1 MRASL
6 RFHLA
11 IAAAKVTSFALK
23 LAGRTGEH
31 LPGVVA
37 HAIDPKILDHIPKP
51 ARVVFISGTNGK
63 TTTTNLLSDVLA
75 DNGVAHISNRSGANI
90 VNGIETAFLK
100 NATLTGR
107 QRIPVAIMELDEVSY
122 RTVMP
127 YVEPEISLVTNL
139 YGDTFTRSAD
149 PAYIFDIMSTLTPAG
164 SKVVLNA
171 DDLISCRIAP
181 QAADK
186 VYYSIAQLPD
196 DTDGPQGIVC
206 DLTACPD
213 CGGALEYDW
222 CHLRHLG
229 RAHCTACGLTNPEP
243 DYLVTRIDRDA
254 HTFTVSER
262 CRPDAPEYEYHF
274 GAYSVANIYNLL
286 CVVVAAREFGL
297 TPQQIARS
305 LERLSLPEQRFVE
318 REVAGKRI
326 VTIASKG
333 ENATANSV
341 AFDAIRKE
349 PGAKDVVI
357 MISDNHMAEVPED
370 TEYIGWYWQAD
381 FEYFKDPCIR
391 HLFVYGCTAD
401 DILLRMRMAG
411 IDPSIISIVDN
422 PMEIVDLVDFDE
434 VDGVFFAHGT
444 TTVEIAHGVADKLV
458 EKAQGAELSAS
469 ADRVAADAAA
479 EAVRGTAGC
488 AATEPDH
495 AESDACEGASDV
507 VIELLYPEYGNQGG
521 DNGNAMILRQSL
533 PDATFIETRYGDEPY
548 FAHGV
553 PSLIVMSSMPEM
565 QQENVIKAL
574 MPYRDR
580 LAELVEAGVPM
591 FFSGTAGEVLGKEIV
606 NPDGS
611 AVEALGILDM
621 VTRRCEPQRFRDVN
635 LGVFDPGDGMKPF
648 EVVGYKVQF
657 TQMEGDNAG
666 CCFCENEIGFGL
678 NEHTKLEG
686 FRKNNLIATWMLGP
700 VLPLN
705 PDLTAWLLK
714 QATGDSCRPAYEKE
728 SRACYERRL
737 TEFRIPG
744 VGMHV

>member
-1 MRASL
+1 MRVSL

-349 PGAKDVVI
+349 PGAKDVRIVI
-357 MISDNHMAEVPED
+357 
-370 TEYIGWYWQAD
+370 D
-381 FEYFKDPCIR
+381 FRPRSGKQ
-391 HLFVYGCTAD
+391 LF
-401 DILLRMRMAG
+401 
-411 IDPSIISIVDN
+411 
-422 PMEIVDLVDFDE
+422 
-434 VDGVFFAHGT
+434 
-444 TTVEIAHGVADKLV
+444 
-458 EKAQGAELSAS
+458 
-469 ADRVAADAAA
+469 
-479 EAVRGTAGC
+479 
-488 AATEPDH
+488 
-495 AESDACEGASDV
+495 
-507 VIELLYPEYGNQGG
+507 
-521 DNGNAMILRQSL
+521 
-533 PDATFIETRYGDEPY
+533 
-548 FAHGV
+548 
-553 PSLIVMSSMPEM
+553 
-565 QQENVIKAL
+565 
-574 MPYRDR
+574 
-580 LAELVEAGVPM
+580 
-591 FFSGTAGEVLGKEIV
+591 
-606 NPDGS
+606 
-611 AVEALGILDM
+611 
-621 VTRRCEPQRFRDVN
+621 
-635 LGVFDPGDGMKPF
+635 
-648 EVVGYKVQF
+648 
-657 TQMEGDNAG
+657 
-666 CCFCENEIGFGL
+666 
-678 NEHTKLEG
+678 
-686 FRKNNLIATWMLGP
+686 
-700 VLPLN
+700 
-705 PDLTAWLLK
+705 
-714 QATGDSCRPAYEKE
+714 
-728 SRACYERRL
+728 
-737 TEFRIPG
+737 
-744 VGMHV
+744 